1 MKSRIVMGAALV
13 LVMALAACSTTSEAP
28 TAEVIV
34 VTATTEPAGDA
45 PAGTTTL
52 PPEMLGVEWQ
62 LHSVLES
69 EPAAQ
74 SVIPEPQL
82 YTIQF
87 TPEGTA
93 QIRADCNQVSA
104 NYTVDGNNLSIEIG
118 PTTLAFC
125 GEESGDTL
133 YITALGAVTSYAL
146 GEHGMA
152 LDVSEAGR
160 LQYIEE
166 GDVIDIPDEP
176 GGVDLVA
183 EVNLTVRTGPGV
195 QFRIAHWA
203 VAGDQGEVIGQ
214 SPDGL
219 YWVVPFPDDHPHYEL
234 GWVLKSSTTVL
245 NPDNLEIPVTTPP
258 LLNPTVYLTPP
269 EAGQAQGNVFQTAEI
284 MTGPGNSY
292 QIWGL
297 TSIGADVVITG
308 QNGSFWRIQLPT
320 SYSATGDGWVDG
332 RNLQASNTGSVP
344 AANAPTLDV
353 DARPTASGGSQAALR
368 ISDER
373 GAVRTGPGSSYDK
386 IMDVEMGTV
395 MGIIGVSTD
404 STFWV
409 VNLPTQTA
417 AIGYGWINMDSN
429 TCSKCDIPS
438 NYTPVYSSP

>member
-1 MKSRIVMGAALV
+1 MRTKLMVGAALILV
-13 LVMALAACSTTSEAP
+13 LALAACASDTGP
-28 TAEVIV
+28 TPTPEVIV
-34 VTATTEPAGDA
+34 VTATAEGPAD
-45 PAGTTTL
+45 TSTTL

-74 SVIPEPQL
+74 SVIPQPQN

-93 QIRADCNQVSA
+93 AIRADCNQVLG
-104 NYTVDGNNLSIEIG
+104 NYTVQGTNLTIAIG

-125 GEESGDTL
+125 GEESGDSL
-133 YITALGAVTSYAL
+133 YISALGAVTSY
-146 GEHGMA
+146 EMSEYGMA
-152 LDVSEAGR
+152 LDVAEAGR
-160 LQYIEE
+160 LQYIEAN
-166 GDVIDIPDEP
+166 DVIDLPEEP
-176 GGVDLVA
+176 GGVDIVA
-183 EVNLTVRTGPGV
+183 DVNLQVRTGPGV
-195 QFRIAHWA
+195 QFRISHWA
-203 VAGDQGEVIGQ
+203 IAGDQGEVIGQ
-214 SPDGL
+214 SPDDL
-219 YWVVPFPDDHPHYEL
+219 YWVVPFPDDHPHYDV
-234 GWVLKSSTTVL
+234 GWVLKSTTTIS
-245 NPDNLEIPVTTPP
+245 NPDNLEIPITTPP
-258 LLNPTVYLTPP
+258 LLNPTVYVTPP

-332 RNLQASNTGSVP
+332 RYLQASNTGSVP
-344 AANAPTLDV
+344 AANAPTLDLE
-353 DARPTASGGSQAALR
+353 ARPTAEGGSQAALR
-368 ISDER
+368 ITDER

-386 IMDVEMGTV
+386 IMDVELGTT
-395 MGIIGVSTD
+395 MAIIGVSAD

-429 TCSKCDIPS
+429 ACSKCDIPS
-438 NYTPVYSSP
+438 NYTPVYRTP

>member
-1 MKSRIVMGAALV
+1 MAGALAFTL
-13 LVMALAACSTTSEAP
+13 ALAACSSAAEAP
-28 TAEVIV
+28 TPEVIV
-34 VTATTEPAGDA
+34 VTATPAGAD
-45 PAGTTTL
+45 TL
-52 PPEMLGVEWQ
+52 PPEMLDVEWQ

-74 SVIPEPQL
+74 SVNPEPQN

-93 QIRADCNQVSA
+93 AIRADCNQVLG
-104 NYTVDGNNLSIEIG
+104 NYTVQGTNLSIELG

-133 YITALGAVTSYAL
+133 YISALGAVTSY
-146 GEHGMA
+146 EMSDYGMA
-152 LDVSEAGR
+152 LDVGSAAK
-160 LQYIEE
+160 LQYIEAN
-166 GDVIDIPDEP
+166 DVIDLPDEP
-176 GGVDLVA
+176 GGVDITA
-183 EVNLTVRTGPGV
+183 NVNLQVRTGPGT
-195 QFRIAHWA
+195 QFRISHWA
-203 VAGDQGEVIGQ
+203 IAGDQGEVIGQ

-219 YWVVPFPDDHPHYEL
+219 YWVVPFPDDHLQYDQ
-234 GWVLKSSTTVL
+234 GWVLKSTTTLL
-245 NPDNLEIPVTTPP
+245 NPDNLEIPITTPP
-258 LLNPTVYLTPP
+258 LLNPTVYVTPP
-269 EAGQAQGNVFQTAEI
+269 EAGQAQGNVFQTAPI

-332 RNLQASNTGSVP
+332 RYLQASNTDNVP
-344 AANAPTLDV
+344 AANAPTLDME
-353 DARPTASGGSQAALR
+353 ARPTASGGSQAALR

-386 IMDVEMGTV
+386 IMDVEFGTV
-395 MGIIGVSTD
+395 MGIIGVSAD
-404 STFWV
+404 NAFWV

-417 AIGYGWINMDSN
+417 AVGYGWINMDSN
-429 TCSKCDIPS
+429 VCSKCDIPS
-438 NYTPVYSSP
+438 NYTPVYRTP